1 MKLVTAQEMKE
12 IDKLA
17 MTKYGVPGLV
27 LMDAAAKQ
35 VADAVVKMLSEQAE
49 AAGTALA
56 STIGCGTEGAA
67 GRATAKAASLG
78 KVVILC
84 GGGNNGGDGFGA
96 ARWLMSYGVE
106 VKVFLIGTTED
117 KIAGDAASELSMFKA
132 AGGRLNVIASEAEWL
147 TLELALERAS
157 VVVDAILGTGFSGEL
172 RPAAQ
177 RACQLLN
184 QLGKQVVAVDVPTGI
199 NADDGSACQDAV
211 QADVTVTMAL
221 PKTGLLLYPGKRL
234 CGSVLVAGIGMPAQ
248 LVDDYPSH
256 KYRITAPMVQRLLP
270 LRAEDAHKG
279 DAGRVVVCA
288 GSPGF
293 TGAAALCAHA
303 AVKAGAGLV
312 SLLTPLSSREVL
324 AVKLT
329 EVMVHGLLERMPGVL
344 GSAAASDVLARA
356 NKADVLAI
364 GPGLGLSDSTQ
375 QTVRDI
381 LAKSEVPVVIDADAI
396 TALKDNTDVLS
407 KMTAP
412 KVLTPHAGE
421 MARLTG
427 LAVEDINKNRITIA
441 QKYAQE
447 WQAVVV
453 LKGAPT
459 VVACPDG
466 TVYVNSTG
474 TSALATG
481 GSGDVLTGIIAG
493 LTAQGI
499 SLAEAAVCG
508 VYLHGLAGSLAC
520 ADVGLAA
527 GEITAHVAAA
537 REIVQREAAKICTKS
552 LKMLK

>member
-17 MTKYGVPGLV
+17 TEKYGVPGLV

-35 VADAVVKMLSEQAE
+35 VADAVVDLLKD
-49 AAGTALA
+49 
-56 STIGCGTEGAA
+56 
-67 GRATAKAASLG
+67 AASAEHASVAGVSKTCAASSQLG
-78 KVVILC
+78 KVVVLC

-106 VKVFLIGTTED
+106 VKVFLIGTSED
-117 KIAGDAASELSMFKA
+117 KITGDAASELAMFKA
-132 AGGRLNVIASEAEWL
+132 AGGRLSAVAADEDWL
-147 TLELALERAS
+147 TTELALERAS
-157 VVVDAILGTGFSGEL
+157 VVVDAILGTGFAGEL
-172 RPAAQ
+172 RTAAK
-177 RACQLLN
+177 RACELINELA
-184 QLGKQVVAVDVPTGI
+184 KTVVAVDVPTGV
-199 NADDGSACQDAV
+199 NADDGSACAEAV

-221 PKTGLLLYPGKRL
+221 PKTGLLLHPAKRL
-234 CGSVLVAGIGMPAQ
+234 CGRIIVAAIGMPAK
-248 LVDDYPSH
+248 LLEEYPSH

-279 DAGRVVVCA
+279 DAGRVVICA

-293 TGAAALCAHA
+293 TGAAALCSHA

-312 SLLTPLSSREVL
+312 SLLTPLASREVL

-375 QTVRDI
+375 QAVRDI
-381 LAKSEVPVVIDADAI
+381 LAKAEVPVVIDADAI
-396 TALKDNTDVLS
+396 TALKDNTEVLT
-407 KMTAP
+407 KMATP

-427 LAVEDINKNRITIA
+427 LSVEEINKDRINIA
-441 QKYAQE
+441 HKYAKE

-493 LTAQGI
+493 LAAQGI

-520 ADVGLAA
+520 TGVGLAA
-527 GEITAHVAAA
+527 GEIAAFLAAA
-537 REIVQREAAKICTKS
+537 REIMQQEAIKNCTS
-552 LKMLK
+552 GVKMLK

>member
-17 MTKYGVPGLV
+17 MEKYGVPGLL

-35 VADAVVKMLSEQAE
+35 VADAVVDELKNVYLEKNRGESAQNP
-49 AAGTALA
+49 
-56 STIGCGTEGAA
+56 C
-67 GRATAKAASLG
+67 
-78 KVVILC
+78 KVVVLC

-96 ARWLMSYGVE
+96 ARWLHNYGNA
-106 VKVFLIGTTED
+106 VKVFLIGSTCD
-117 KIAGDAASELSMFKA
+117 KISGDAASELAMLKA
-132 AGGRLNVIASEAEWL
+132 AGVAVMELVKEEDWL
-147 TLELALERAS
+147 ALELAIERAA

-172 RPAAQ
+172 RPAAK
-177 RACQLLN
+177 RACQLMN
-184 QLGKQVVAVDVPTGI
+184 QLARQVVAVDVPTGV
-199 NADDGSACQDAV
+199 NSDNGAACEDAV
-211 QADVTVTMAL
+211 KANVTVTMEL
-221 PKTGLLLYPGKRL
+221 PKAGLLLYPGKRL
-234 CGSVLVAGIGMPAQ
+234 CGTVLVTGIGMPPQ
-248 LVDDYPSH
+248 LLEEYPSH
-256 KYRITAPMVQRLLP
+256 KYHITDTMVRSLLP
-270 LRAEDAHKG
+270 IRAEDAHKG
-279 DAGRVVVCA
+279 DAGRVVICA

-293 TGAAALCAHA
+293 TGAAALTSSA

-344 GSAAASDVLARA
+344 GSAAANDVLERA

-364 GPGLGLSDSTQ
+364 GPGLGISDSTQ

-381 LAKSEVPVVIDADAI
+381 LAKCEVPVVIDADAI
-396 TALKDNTDVLS
+396 TALKEHTDILS

-427 LAVEDINKNRITIA
+427 LAVEEINRDRINIA
-441 QKYAQE
+441 HKYALE

-474 TSALATG
+474 SKALATG

-493 LTAQGI
+493 LAAQGI
-499 SLAEAAVCG
+499 SLGEAAVCG
-508 VYLHGLAGSLAC
+508 VYLHGSAGSMAC
-520 ADVGLAA
+520 KNVGLAA
-527 GEITAHVAAA
+527 GEIVYCLADA
-537 REIVQREAAKICTKS
+537 RHLVEREAASICTKGII
-552 LKMLK
+552 ML